1 MGNFSRAADM
11 LGLVSLAGVWG
22 LPASAETIAIA
33 CVANPALNAPAMTLV
48 YEGEADGTLTITAP
62 FGEIVL
68 PATLERRSGTDE
80 AGAQISAVGIRAS
93 GPATALMP
101 DKSAI
106 EACVTGKLS
115 ADQLADA
122 DIVFMTVMG
131 CAGETPLASAPVVI
145 DASAEVALTPDGGT
159 FVGVTRTYPEPT
171 ELAIG
176 TIALEAYPNCSREE

>member
-1 MGNFSRAADM
+1 MDRFICAAVVMGLA
-11 LGLVSLAGVWG
+11 LPAGVWG
-22 LPASAETIAIA
+22 LPASAEAIAIA
-33 CVANPALNAPAMTLV
+33 CAANPALNAPAMTLV
-48 YEGEADGTLTITAP
+48 YEGAASGTLTITAP
-62 FGEIVL
+62 FGEMAL
-68 PATLERRSGTDE
+68 PATRERRSGADD
-80 AGAQISAVGIRAS
+80 AGAELSAVGIRAA
-93 GPATALMP
+93 GPATVLMP
-101 DKSAI
+101 DKAAI

-145 DASAEVALTPDGGT
+145 DVSAEVALTPDGGT

-171 ELAIG
+171 ELAIE